1 VHRGSE
7 CAIVVLYKPVPNG
20 YRCEVIMRRF
30 LSFLLVFFGA
40 CALGTGIAQAEGDNS
55 ISTSSPAAGEVVA
68 LAPTQIQLRFTLPV
82 GGAEAVAQ
90 MGLVLTCESRIIN
103 LGTPQLG
110 PDGVTVSAALTQ
122 ILENGDCRVEWSL
135 PDGSSGSFT
144 FVSNVQTTTTAP
156 ADPGTTDTTV
166 PVAPGPDGETEELR
180 LGGPLGLM
188 KWLAFFFVSA
198 LVGGLIFVKIAWP
211 EGVEYGITERYFRI
225 ISIAA
230 ILTLVGQIIIYTA
243 QQSGGTIGGSLSPTS
258 WGPASETNEGRA
270 LLLRLVAVGGLTF
283 FAWITERIFNEAT
296 IVLST
301 SLLAFTIL
309 TFGFDRATGRAV
321 ILGIVI
327 AVLHMAFVALW
338 VGAVAIIWRVILH
351 GPGDI
356 DLVHALRGWYRI
368 ATPVS
373 VGIIIT
379 GAIQV
384 WRIDGISLIN
394 SGHGRVVLL
403 KTALVVVMLF
413 VNAAV
418 RQFVL
423 VGMRRANSLNQKV
436 VYRLKRPVGLELS
449 LSIVVLAASTWL
461 LSMRPPYILL
471 PDEGPRVEYAI
482 VQDLEGADRFR
493 VRLSITPGNVGENKV
508 LVELFGPSRI
518 QNFVVTFT
526 PENPNFSGYT
536 LNVPLTRPGA
546 ALITED
552 MGMRF
557 LAPGLWNVSI
567 TGVTTIGEL
576 EPLTTQ
582 FIIADGTTVTTVPKQ
597 GLATVT
603 TTVPPAATTVPAVNT
618 TVPGTTIAPAA
629 TTIAPSANPTTTAP
643 PSNS

>member
-1 VHRGSE
+1 M
-7 CAIVVLYKPVPNG
+7 CAIVVPYKTVPNG

-30 LSFLLVFFGA
+30 LSFLLVFFGV
-40 CALGTGIAQAEGDNS
+40 CALGTGVAQAEGENT

-82 GGAEAVAQ
+82 GGADAVAQ

-103 LGTPQLG
+103 LGAPQLG
-110 PDGVTVSAALTQ
+110 ADGVTVSAALTQ

-156 ADPGTTDTTV
+156 AEPGTTNTTV
-166 PVAPGPDGETEELR
+166 PATPGQEGEAEEIR

-188 KWLAFFFVSA
+188 KWLAFFFVCA

-230 ILTLVGQIIIYTA
+230 IVTLIGQIIIYSA
-243 QQSGGTIGGSLSPTS
+243 QQSGGTIGGSIAPTS
-258 WGPASETNEGRA
+258 WGAAGETNEGRA
-270 LLLRLVAVGGLTF
+270 LILRFVAVCALTF
-283 FAWITERIFNEAT
+283 FAWITERIFTEST

-301 SLLAFTIL
+301 ALLAFTIL
-309 TFGFDRATGRAV
+309 TFGFDRASGRAV

-327 AVLHMAFVALW
+327 AVIHMAFVALW

-351 GPGDI
+351 GPGDV

-373 VGIIIT
+373 VGIIVT

-384 WRIDGISLIN
+384 WRINGISLVN

-403 KTALVVVMLF
+403 KIVLVVAMLF

-418 RQFVL
+418 RQFVV
-423 VGMRRANSLNQKV
+423 VGMRRAKSLNEKV
-436 VYRLKRPVGLELS
+436 VYRLKRPVGVELS

-471 PDEGPRVEYAI
+471 PDNGPRVEYAI
-482 VQDLEGADRFR
+482 VQELEGSDRFK

-526 PENPNFSGYT
+526 PENPNFAGYT

-557 LAPGLWNVSI
+557 LAPGVWNVSV

-597 GLATVT
+597 GLNTVT
-603 TTVPPAATTVPAVNT
+603 TTVPPVTT
-618 TVPGTTIAPAA
+618 TVPGTTIAPTT
-629 TTIAPSANPTTTAP
+629 TTIPASASPTTTAA
-643 PSNS
+643 PSGS

>member
-1 VHRGSE
+1 
-7 CAIVVLYKPVPNG
+7 
-20 YRCEVIMRRF
+20 MRRF
-30 LSFLLVFFGA
+30 LSFLLVLFGA
-40 CALGTGIAQAEGDNS
+40 FVLGTGTAQAEGDNS

-82 GGAEAVAQ
+82 GGADAVAQ

-122 ILENGDCRVEWSL
+122 ILENGRCRVEWSL

-156 ADPGTTDTTV
+156 VDPDSPGTTA
-166 PVAPGPDGETEELR
+166 PIGPGPEGEGEESR

-188 KWLAFFFVSA
+188 KWLAFFFVTA
-198 LVGGLIFVKIAWP
+198 LVGGLIFIKVAWP
-211 EGVEYGITERYFRI
+211 EGVEYGITERYFRL

-230 ILTLVGQIIIYTA
+230 ILTLVGQLVLYSA

-258 WGPASETNEGRA
+258 WGPAAETNEGRA
-270 LLLRLVAVGGLTF
+270 LLLRLVAVCGLTF
-283 FAWITERIFNEAT
+283 FAWITERIFT
-296 IVLST
+296 DST
-301 SLLAFTIL
+301 VVFSTALLAFTIL
-309 TFGFDRATGRAV
+309 TYGFDRATGRSV
-321 ILGIVI
+321 VLGIVI
-327 AVLHMAFVALW
+327 AIIHMGFVAVW
-338 VGAVAIIWRVILH
+338 VGAVSIIWRVILH

-373 VGIIIT
+373 MGIIIT

-403 KTALVVVMLF
+403 KSALVVVLLF

-418 RQFVL
+418 RHFVL
-423 VGMRRANSLNQKV
+423 VGMRRAKSLNQKV
-436 VYRLKRPVGLELS
+436 VYRLKRPVGIELS
-449 LSIVVLAASTWL
+449 LSIIILATSSWL
-461 LSMRPPYILL
+461 LSMRPPYVLL

-482 VQDLEGADRFR
+482 VQDLEGPDKFS

-546 ALITED
+546 ALITPD

-557 LAPGLWNVSI
+557 LAPGLWNVTV
-567 TGVTTIGEL
+567 TGVSTIGEL
-576 EPLTTQ
+576 AALTTQ

-597 GLATVT
+597 GLTTVP
-603 TTVPPAATTVPAVNT
+603 TTVPPVTTIAPTATTVP
-618 TVPGTTIAPAA
+618 GLESPA
-629 TTIAPSANPTTTAP
+629 TTAP
-643 PSNS
+643 PSGS

>member
-30 LSFLLVFFGA
+30 LSFLLVFIGA

-82 GGAEAVAQ
+82 GGADAVAQ

-122 ILENGDCRVEWSL
+122 ILENGNCRVEWSL

-156 ADPGTTDTTV
+156 ADPGTTGTTV
-166 PVAPGPDGETEELR
+166 PAAQGPDGETEELR
-180 LGGPLGLM
+180 LGGPLGLA

-230 ILTLVGQIIIYTA
+230 ILTLAGQIIIYTA

-258 WGPASETNEGRA
+258 WGPAGETNEGRA

-403 KTALVVVMLF
+403 KTALVIVMLF

-508 LVELFGPSRI
+508 LVELFGPPRI

-576 EPLTTQ
+576 EPLTAQ
-582 FIIADGTTVTTVPKQ
+582 FIIADGTTVTTLPKQ
-597 GLATVT
+597 GLTTVT
-603 TTVPPAATTVPAVNT
+603 TTVPPAATTVPPVDT

-629 TTIAPSANPTTTAP
+629 TTIDPSASPTTTAP

>member
-1 VHRGSE
+1 MHRGSE

-30 LSFLLVFFGA
+30 LSFLLVFIGA

-82 GGAEAVAQ
+82 GGADAVAQ

-122 ILENGDCRVEWSL
+122 ILENGNCRVEWSL

-156 ADPGTTDTTV
+156 ADPGTTGTTV
-166 PVAPGPDGETEELR
+166 PAAQGPDGETEELR
-180 LGGPLGLM
+180 LGGPLGLA

-230 ILTLVGQIIIYTA
+230 ILTLAGQIIIYTA

-258 WGPASETNEGRA
+258 WGPAGETNEGRA

-403 KTALVVVMLF
+403 KTALVIVMLF

-493 VRLSITPGNVGENKV
+493 VRLSITPGNIGENKV

-526 PENPNFSGYT
+526 PDNPNFSGYT

-576 EPLTTQ
+576 KPLTAQ
-582 FIIADGTTVTTVPKQ
+582 FIIADGTTVTTLPKQ
-597 GLATVT
+597 GLTTVT
-603 TTVPPAATTVPAVNT
+603 TTVPPAATTVPPVDT

-629 TTIAPSANPTTTAP
+629 TTIDPSASPTTTAP

>member
-1 VHRGSE
+1 
-7 CAIVVLYKPVPNG
+7 
-20 YRCEVIMRRF
+20 MRRF

-40 CALGTGIAQAEGDNS
+40 CALGTGIAQAQGDNS
-55 ISTSSPAAGEVVA
+55 ISTSSPGAGEVIA
-68 LAPTQIQLRFTLPV
+68 LAPTQIQLRFSLPV
-82 GGAEAVAQ
+82 GGADAVAQ

-122 ILENGDCRVEWSL
+122 ILENGNCRVEWSL

-156 ADPGTTDTTV
+156 SEPGSTDTTV
-166 PVAPGPDGETEELR
+166 PVAPGPEGETVELR
-180 LGGPLGLM
+180 LGGPLGLV

-230 ILTLVGQIIIYTA
+230 ILTLVGQLIIYSA
-243 QQSGGTIGGSLSPTS
+243 QKSGGTIGGSISPTS
-258 WGPASETNEGRA
+258 WGPAGETNEGRA
-270 LLLRLVAVGGLTF
+270 LLLRLVAVIGLTF
-283 FAWITERIFNEAT
+283 FAWITERIFTEST

-301 SLLAFTIL
+301 ALLAFTIL
-309 TFGFDRATGRAV
+309 TFGFDRVTGRAV

-327 AVLHMAFVALW
+327 AVLHMALVALW

-373 VGIIIT
+373 IGIIVT

-403 KTALVVVMLF
+403 KTALVVVMLL

-423 VGMRRANSLNQKV
+423 VGMRQAKSLNQKV
-436 VYRLKRPVGLELS
+436 VYRLKRPVGVELS
-449 LSIVVLAASTWL
+449 LSIVVLATSTWL

-471 PDEGPRVEYAI
+471 PDEGPRIEYAI
-482 VQDLEGADRFR
+482 VQDLEGPDRFQ
-493 VRLSITPGNVGENKV
+493 VRLSITPGNVGDNKV

-518 QNFVVTFT
+518 QNFVITFT
-526 PENPNFSGYT
+526 PENPNFAGYT

-546 ALITED
+546 ALISEN

-557 LAPGLWNVSI
+557 LAPGVWNVSV
-567 TGVTTIGEL
+567 TGVTTVGEL
-576 EPLTTQ
+576 TALTSQ
-582 FIIADGTTVTTVPKQ
+582 FIIADGTTVTTLPKQ
-597 GLATVT
+597 GLVTVT
-603 TTVPPAATTVPAVNT
+603 TTVPPVATTVPEA
-618 TVPGTTIAPAA
+618 TIAPVD
-629 TTIAPSANPTTTAP
+629 TTVVPPTSPTTTA
-643 PSNS
+643 SS

>member
-1 VHRGSE
+1 VHRGSG
-7 CAIVVLYKPVPNG
+7 CAIVVLYKRVPNG
-20 YRCEVIMRRF
+20 YRYEVIMRRF
-30 LSFLLVFFGA
+30 LSFLLVFLGA
-40 CALGTGIAQAEGDNS
+40 IALGTGTAQAEGDNS
-55 ISTSSPAAGEVVA
+55 ISTSSPTAGEVIA

-82 GGAEAVAQ
+82 GGADAVAQ

-103 LGTPQLG
+103 LGSPQLG
-110 PDGVTVSAALTQ
+110 ADGVTVSAALTQ

-156 ADPGTTDTTV
+156 AEPGTTVTTV
-166 PVAPGPDGETEELR
+166 PAAPGQDGETEALR
-180 LGGPLGLM
+180 LGGPLGLV

-230 ILTLVGQIIIYTA
+230 ILTLAGQLILYSA
-243 QQSGGTIGGSLSPTS
+243 QQSGGTIGGSIAPTS
-258 WGPASETNEGRA
+258 WGPAGETNEGRA
-270 LLLRLVAVGGLTF
+270 LILRFIAVCALAF
-283 FAWITERIFNEAT
+283 FAWITERIFNEST

-301 SLLAFTIL
+301 ALLAFTIL
-309 TFGFDRATGRAV
+309 TFGFDRASGRAV

-327 AVLHMAFVALW
+327 AVIHMGLVALW
-338 VGAVAIIWRVILH
+338 VGSISLVWRVILH
-351 GPGDI
+351 GPGDV

-384 WRIDGISLIN
+384 WRIDGISLVN

-423 VGMRRANSLNQKV
+423 VGMRRAKSLNQKV
-436 VYRLKRPVGLELS
+436 VYRLKRPVGVELS

-471 PDEGPRVEYAI
+471 PDVGPRVEYAI
-482 VQDLEGADRFR
+482 VQDLEGPDKFT
-493 VRLSITPGNVGENKV
+493 VRLSITPGNVGDNKV

-518 QNFVVTFT
+518 QNFVMTFT
-526 PENPNFSGYT
+526 PENPNFAGYT

-546 ALITED
+546 ALITEA

-557 LAPGLWNVSI
+557 LAPGLWNVTV
-567 TGVTTIGEL
+567 TGVSTIGEL
-576 EPLTTQ
+576 TPLTAQ

-597 GLATVT
+597 GLTTVT
-603 TTVPPAATTVPAVNT
+603 TVAPPVSTTL
-618 TVPGTTIAPAA
+618 PGTTIAPAS
-629 TTIAPSANPTTTAP
+629 TTIPASSSTTTTTT
-643 PSNS
+643 PSGS

>member
-30 LSFLLVFFGA
+30 LSFLLVFIGA

-82 GGAEAVAQ
+82 GGADAVAQ

-122 ILENGDCRVEWSL
+122 ILENGNCRVEWSL

-156 ADPGTTDTTV
+156 ADPGTTGTTV
-166 PVAPGPDGETEELR
+166 PAAQGPDGETEELR
-180 LGGPLGLM
+180 LGGPLGLA

-230 ILTLVGQIIIYTA
+230 ILTLAGQIIIYTA

-258 WGPASETNEGRA
+258 WGPAGETNEGRA

-403 KTALVVVMLF
+403 KTALVIVMLF

-526 PENPNFSGYT
+526 PDNPNFSGYT

-576 EPLTTQ
+576 EPLTAQ
-582 FIIADGTTVTTVPKQ
+582 FIIADGTTVTTLPKQ
-597 GLATVT
+597 GLTTVT
-603 TTVPPAATTVPAVNT
+603 TTVPPAATTVPPVDT

-629 TTIAPSANPTTTAP
+629 TTIDPSASPTTTAP

>member
-1 VHRGSE
+1 MHRGSV
-7 CAIVVLYKPVPNG
+7 CAIVVPYKTVPNG
-20 YRCEVIMRRF
+20 YRGEVIMRRF
-30 LSFLLVFFGA
+30 LSFLLVFLGA
-40 CALGTGIAQAEGDNS
+40 SALGTGMAQAEGDNT
-55 ISTSSPAAGEVVA
+55 INTSSPAAGEVVA

-82 GGAEAVAQ
+82 GGADAVAQ

-103 LGTPQLG
+103 LGAPQLG
-110 PDGVTVSAALTQ
+110 ADGVTVSAALTQ

-156 ADPGTTDTTV
+156 AEPGTTNTTV
-166 PVAPGPDGETEELR
+166 PTAPGQEGDAEVIR

-188 KWLAFFFVSA
+188 KWLAFFFVCA

-230 ILTLVGQIIIYTA
+230 IVTLVGQIIIYSA
-243 QQSGGTIGGSLSPTS
+243 QQSGGTIGGSISPTS
-258 WGPASETNEGRA
+258 WGAAAETNEGRA
-270 LLLRLVAVGGLTF
+270 LILRLIAVGALTF
-283 FAWITERIFNEAT
+283 FAWITERIFTEST
-296 IVLST
+296 VVLST
-301 SLLAFTIL
+301 ALLAFTIL
-309 TFGFDRATGRAV
+309 TFGFDRASGRAV

-327 AVLHMAFVALW
+327 AVIHMAFVALW

-351 GPGDI
+351 GPGDV

-373 VGIIIT
+373 VGIIVT

-403 KTALVVVMLF
+403 KTALVIVLLF

-423 VGMRRANSLNQKV
+423 VGMRRAKSLNEKV
-436 VYRLKRPVGLELS
+436 VYRLKRPVGVELS

-471 PDEGPRVEYAI
+471 PDTGPRVEYAI
-482 VQDLEGADRFR
+482 VQELSGPDRFE

-557 LAPGLWNVSI
+557 LAPGVWNVSV
-567 TGVTTIGEL
+567 TGVTTTGEL
-576 EPLTTQ
+576 TPLTSQ
-582 FIIADGTTVTTVPKQ
+582 FIIADGTTVTTAPKQ
-597 GLATVT
+597 GLSAVT
-603 TTVPPAATTVPAVNT
+603 TTVPPVTT
-618 TVPGTTIAPAA
+618 TVPGTTIAPPT
-629 TTIAPSANPTTTAP
+629 TTIPPSSSPTTTAP
-643 PSNS
+643 PSGS

>member
-1 VHRGSE
+1 MHRGSE

-30 LSFLLVFFGA
+30 LSFLLVFIGA

-82 GGAEAVAQ
+82 GGADAVAQ

-122 ILENGDCRVEWSL
+122 ILENGNCRVEWSL

-156 ADPGTTDTTV
+156 ADPGTTGTTV
-166 PVAPGPDGETEELR
+166 PAAQGPDGETEELR
-180 LGGPLGLM
+180 LGGPLGLA

-230 ILTLVGQIIIYTA
+230 ILTLAGQIIIYTA

-403 KTALVVVMLF
+403 KTALVIVMLF

-493 VRLSITPGNVGENKV
+493 VRLSITPGNIGENKV

-526 PENPNFSGYT
+526 PDNPNFSGYT

-576 EPLTTQ
+576 KPLTAQ
-582 FIIADGTTVTTVPKQ
+582 FIIADGTTVTTLPKQ
-597 GLATVT
+597 GLTTVT
-603 TTVPPAATTVPAVNT
+603 TTVPPAATTVPPVDT

-629 TTIAPSANPTTTAP
+629 TTIDPSASPTTTAP

>member
-1 VHRGSE
+1 
-7 CAIVVLYKPVPNG
+7 
-20 YRCEVIMRRF
+20 MRRF

-40 CALGTGIAQAEGDNS
+40 CALGTGIAQAQGDNS
-55 ISTSSPAAGEVVA
+55 ISTSSPGAGEVIA
-68 LAPTQIQLRFTLPV
+68 LAPTQIQLRFSLPV
-82 GGAEAVAQ
+82 GGADAVAQ

-110 PDGVTVSAALTQ
+110 PDGLTVSAALTQ
-122 ILENGDCRVEWSL
+122 ILENGNCRVEWSL

-156 ADPGTTDTTV
+156 SEPGSTDTTV
-166 PVAPGPDGETEELR
+166 PIAPGPEGETVELR
-180 LGGPLGLM
+180 LGGPLGLV

-230 ILTLVGQIIIYTA
+230 ILTLVGQLIIYSA
-243 QQSGGTIGGSLSPTS
+243 QKSGGTIGGSISPTS
-258 WGPASETNEGRA
+258 WGPAGETNEGRA
-270 LLLRLVAVGGLTF
+270 LLLRLVAVIGLTF
-283 FAWITERIFNEAT
+283 FAWITERIFTEST

-301 SLLAFTIL
+301 ALLAFTIL
-309 TFGFDRATGRAV
+309 TFGFDRVTGRAV

-327 AVLHMAFVALW
+327 AVLHMALVALW

-373 VGIIIT
+373 IGIIVT

-403 KTALVVVMLF
+403 KTALVVVMLL

-423 VGMRRANSLNQKV
+423 VGMRRAKSLNQKV
-436 VYRLKRPVGLELS
+436 VYRLKRPVGVELS

-471 PDEGPRVEYAI
+471 PDEGPRIEYAI
-482 VQDLEGADRFR
+482 VQDLEGPDRFQ
-493 VRLSITPGNVGENKV
+493 VRLSITPGNVGDNKV

-518 QNFVVTFT
+518 QNFVITFT
-526 PENPNFSGYT
+526 PENPNFAGYT

-546 ALITED
+546 ALISENV
-552 MGMRF
+552 GMRF
-557 LAPGLWNVSI
+557 LAPGVWNVSV
-567 TGVTTIGEL
+567 TGVTTVGEL
-576 EPLTTQ
+576 TALTSQ
-582 FIIADGTTVTTVPKQ
+582 FIIADGTTVTTLPKQ
-597 GLATVT
+597 GLVTVT
-603 TTVPPAATTVPAVNT
+603 TTVPPVATTVPEA
-618 TVPGTTIAPAA
+618 TIAPVD
-629 TTIAPSANPTTTAP
+629 TTVVPPASPTTTA
-643 PSNS
+643 SS

>member
-1 VHRGSE
+1 
-7 CAIVVLYKPVPNG
+7 
-20 YRCEVIMRRF
+20 
-30 LSFLLVFFGA
+30 
-40 CALGTGIAQAEGDNS
+40 
-55 ISTSSPAAGEVVA
+55 
-68 LAPTQIQLRFTLPV
+68 
-82 GGAEAVAQ
+82 
-90 MGLVLTCESRIIN
+90 

-122 ILENGDCRVEWSL
+122 ILENGNCRVEWSL

-156 ADPGTTDTTV
+156 SEPGSTDTTV
-166 PVAPGPDGETEELR
+166 PVAPGPEGETVELR
-180 LGGPLGLM
+180 LGGPLGLV

-198 LVGGLIFVKIAWP
+198 VVGGLIIVKIAWP

-230 ILTLVGQIIIYTA
+230 ILTLVGQLIIYSA
-243 QQSGGTIGGSLSPTS
+243 QKSGGTIGGSISPTS
-258 WGPASETNEGRA
+258 WGPAGETNEGRA
-270 LLLRLVAVGGLTF
+270 LLLRLVAVIGLTF
-283 FAWITERIFNEAT
+283 FAWITERIFTEST

-301 SLLAFTIL
+301 ALLAFTIL
-309 TFGFDRATGRAV
+309 TFGFDRVTGRAV

-327 AVLHMAFVALW
+327 AVLHMALVALW

-373 VGIIIT
+373 IGIIVT

-403 KTALVVVMLF
+403 KTALVVVMLL

-423 VGMRRANSLNQKV
+423 VGMRQAKSLNQKV
-436 VYRLKRPVGLELS
+436 VYRLKRPVGVELS
-449 LSIVVLAASTWL
+449 LSIVVLATSTWL

-471 PDEGPRVEYAI
+471 PDEGPRIEYAI
-482 VQDLEGADRFR
+482 VQDLEGPDRFQ
-493 VRLSITPGNVGENKV
+493 VRLSITPGNVGDNKV

-518 QNFVVTFT
+518 QNFVITFT
-526 PENPNFSGYT
+526 PENPNFAGYT

-546 ALITED
+546 ALISEN

-557 LAPGLWNVSI
+557 LAPGVWNVSV
-567 TGVTTIGEL
+567 TGVTTVGEL
-576 EPLTTQ
+576 TALTSQ
-582 FIIADGTTVTTVPKQ
+582 FIIADGTTVTTLPKQ
-597 GLATVT
+597 GLVTVT
-603 TTVPPAATTVPAVNT
+603 TTVPPVATTVPEA
-618 TVPGTTIAPAA
+618 TIAPVD
-629 TTIAPSANPTTTAP
+629 TTVVPPTSPTTTA
-643 PSNS
+643 SS

>member
-1 VHRGSE
+1 
-7 CAIVVLYKPVPNG
+7 
-20 YRCEVIMRRF
+20 
-30 LSFLLVFFGA
+30 
-40 CALGTGIAQAEGDNS
+40 
-55 ISTSSPAAGEVVA
+55 
-68 LAPTQIQLRFTLPV
+68 
-82 GGAEAVAQ
+82 
-90 MGLVLTCESRIIN
+90 
-103 LGTPQLG
+103 
-110 PDGVTVSAALTQ
+110 
-122 ILENGDCRVEWSL
+122 
-135 PDGSSGSFT
+135 
-144 FVSNVQTTTTAP
+144 
-156 ADPGTTDTTV
+156 
-166 PVAPGPDGETEELR
+166 
-180 LGGPLGLM
+180 
-188 KWLAFFFVSA
+188 
-198 LVGGLIFVKIAWP
+198 
-211 EGVEYGITERYFRI
+211 VEYGITERYFRI

-230 ILTLVGQIIIYTA
+230 IVTLVGQIIIYSA
-243 QQSGGTIGGSLSPTS
+243 QQSGGTIGGSISPTS
-258 WGPASETNEGRA
+258 WGAAAETNEGRA
-270 LLLRLVAVGGLTF
+270 LILRLIAVGALTF
-283 FAWITERIFNEAT
+283 FAWITERIFTEST
-296 IVLST
+296 VVLST
-301 SLLAFTIL
+301 ALLAFTIL
-309 TFGFDRATGRAV
+309 TFGFDRASGRAV

-327 AVLHMAFVALW
+327 AVIHMAFVALW

-351 GPGDI
+351 GPGDV

-373 VGIIIT
+373 VGIIVT

-403 KTALVVVMLF
+403 KTALVIGLLF

-423 VGMRRANSLNQKV
+423 VGMRRAKSLNEKV
-436 VYRLKRPVGLELS
+436 VYRLKRPVGVELS

-471 PDEGPRVEYAI
+471 PDTGPRVEYAI
-482 VQDLEGADRFR
+482 VQELSGPDRFE

-557 LAPGLWNVSI
+557 LAPGVWNVSV
-567 TGVTTIGEL
+567 TGVTTTGEL
-576 EPLTTQ
+576 TPLTSQ

-597 GLATVT
+597 GLSAVT
-603 TTVPPAATTVPAVNT
+603 TTVPPVTT
-618 TVPGTTIAPAA
+618 TVPGTTIAPP
-629 TTIAPSANPTTTAP
+629 TTTTPPSSSPTTTAP
-643 PSNS
+643 PSGS

>member
-1 VHRGSE
+1 
-7 CAIVVLYKPVPNG
+7 
-20 YRCEVIMRRF
+20 MRRF

-40 CALGTGIAQAEGDNS
+40 CALGTGIAQAQGDNS
-55 ISTSSPAAGEVVA
+55 ISTSSPGAGEVIA
-68 LAPTQIQLRFTLPV
+68 LAPTQIQLRFSLPV
-82 GGAEAVAQ
+82 GGADAVAQ

-122 ILENGDCRVEWSL
+122 ILENGNCRVEWSL

-156 ADPGTTDTTV
+156 SEPGSTDTTV
-166 PVAPGPDGETEELR
+166 PVAPGPEGETVELR
-180 LGGPLGLM
+180 LGGPLGLV

-230 ILTLVGQIIIYTA
+230 ILTLVGQLIIYSA
-243 QQSGGTIGGSLSPTS
+243 QKSVGTIGGSISPTS
-258 WGPASETNEGRA
+258 WGPAGETNEGRA
-270 LLLRLVAVGGLTF
+270 LLLRLVAVIGLTF
-283 FAWITERIFNEAT
+283 FAWITERIFTEST

-301 SLLAFTIL
+301 ALLAFTIL
-309 TFGFDRATGRAV
+309 TFGFDRVTGRAV

-327 AVLHMAFVALW
+327 AVLHMALVALW

-373 VGIIIT
+373 IGIIVT

-403 KTALVVVMLF
+403 KTALVVVMLL

-423 VGMRRANSLNQKV
+423 VGMRRAKSLNQKV
-436 VYRLKRPVGLELS
+436 VYRLKRPVGVELS
-449 LSIVVLAASTWL
+449 LSIVVLATSTWL

-471 PDEGPRVEYAI
+471 PDEGPRIEYAI
-482 VQDLEGADRFR
+482 VQDLEGPDRFQ
-493 VRLSITPGNVGENKV
+493 VRLSITPGNVGDNKV

-518 QNFVVTFT
+518 QNFVITFT
-526 PENPNFSGYT
+526 PENPNFAGYT

-546 ALITED
+546 ALISEN

-557 LAPGLWNVSI
+557 LAPGVWNVSV
-567 TGVTTIGEL
+567 TGVTTVGEL
-576 EPLTTQ
+576 TALTSQ
-582 FIIADGTTVTTVPKQ
+582 FIIADGTTVTTLPKQ
-597 GLATVT
+597 GLVTVT
-603 TTVPPAATTVPAVNT
+603 TTVPPVATTVPEA
-618 TVPGTTIAPAA
+618 TIAPVD
-629 TTIAPSANPTTTAP
+629 TTVVPPTSPTTTA
-643 PSNS
+643 SS

>member
-1 VHRGSE
+1 
-7 CAIVVLYKPVPNG
+7 
-20 YRCEVIMRRF
+20 
-30 LSFLLVFFGA
+30 
-40 CALGTGIAQAEGDNS
+40 
-55 ISTSSPAAGEVVA
+55 
-68 LAPTQIQLRFTLPV
+68 
-82 GGAEAVAQ
+82 
-90 MGLVLTCESRIIN
+90 
-103 LGTPQLG
+103 
-110 PDGVTVSAALTQ
+110 
-122 ILENGDCRVEWSL
+122 
-135 PDGSSGSFT
+135 
-144 FVSNVQTTTTAP
+144 
-156 ADPGTTDTTV
+156 
-166 PVAPGPDGETEELR
+166 
-180 LGGPLGLM
+180 M
-188 KWLAFFFVSA
+188 KWLAFFFVCA

-230 ILTLVGQIIIYTA
+230 IVTLVGQIIIYSA
-243 QQSGGTIGGSLSPTS
+243 QQSGGTIGGSISPTS
-258 WGPASETNEGRA
+258 WGAAAETNEGRA
-270 LLLRLVAVGGLTF
+270 LILRLIAVGALTF
-283 FAWITERIFNEAT
+283 FAWITERIFTEST
-296 IVLST
+296 VVLST
-301 SLLAFTIL
+301 ALLAFTIL
-309 TFGFDRATGRAV
+309 TFGFDRASGRAV

-327 AVLHMAFVALW
+327 AVIHMAFVALW

-351 GPGDI
+351 GPGDV

-373 VGIIIT
+373 VGIIVT

-403 KTALVVVMLF
+403 KTALVIGLLF

-423 VGMRRANSLNQKV
+423 VGMRRAKSLNEKV
-436 VYRLKRPVGLELS
+436 VYRLKRPVGVELS

-471 PDEGPRVEYAI
+471 PDTGPRVEYAI
-482 VQDLEGADRFR
+482 VQELSGPDRFE

-557 LAPGLWNVSI
+557 LAPGVWNVSV
-567 TGVTTIGEL
+567 TGVTTTGEL
-576 EPLTTQ
+576 TPLTSQ

-597 GLATVT
+597 GLSAVT
-603 TTVPPAATTVPAVNT
+603 TTVPPVTT
-618 TVPGTTIAPAA
+618 TVPGTTIAPPT
-629 TTIAPSANPTTTAP
+629 TTIPPSSSPTTTAP
-643 PSNS
+643 PSGS

>member
-55 ISTSSPAAGEVVA
+55 ISTSSPAAGEVIA

-82 GGAEAVAQ
+82 GGADAVAQ

-122 ILENGDCRVEWSL
+122 ILENGNCRVEWSL

-156 ADPGTTDTTV
+156 VDPGTTDTTV
-166 PVAPGPDGETEELR
+166 PVTPGPDGETEELR
-180 LGGPLGLM
+180 LGGPLGLV

-230 ILTLVGQIIIYTA
+230 ILTLVGQIILYTA

-258 WGPASETNEGRA
+258 WGPAGETNEGRA

-301 SLLAFTIL
+301 ALLAFTIL

-403 KTALVVVMLF
+403 KIALVVVMLF

-418 RQFVL
+418 RQFVV

-597 GLATVT
+597 GLTTVPPVT
-603 TTVPPAATTVPAVNT
+603 TTVPE
-618 TVPGTTIAPAA
+618 TTIAPAA
-629 TTIAPSANPTTTAP
+629 TTIAPPASPTTTAP
-643 PSNS
+643 PSGS

>member
-1 VHRGSE
+1 M
-7 CAIVVLYKPVPNG
+7 CAIVVPYKTVPNG

-30 LSFLLVFFGA
+30 LSFLLVFFGV
-40 CALGTGIAQAEGDNS
+40 CALGTGVAQAEGENT

-82 GGAEAVAQ
+82 GGADAVAQ

-103 LGTPQLG
+103 LGAPQLG
-110 PDGVTVSAALTQ
+110 ADGVTVSAALTQ

-156 ADPGTTDTTV
+156 AEPGTTNTTV
-166 PVAPGPDGETEELR
+166 PATPGQEGEAEEIR

-188 KWLAFFFVSA
+188 KWLAFFFVCA

-230 ILTLVGQIIIYTA
+230 IVTLIGQIIIYSA
-243 QQSGGTIGGSLSPTS
+243 QQSGGAIGGSIAPTS
-258 WGPASETNEGRA
+258 WGAAGETNEGRA
-270 LLLRLVAVGGLTF
+270 LILRFVAVCALTF
-283 FAWITERIFNEAT
+283 FAWITERIFTEST

-301 SLLAFTIL
+301 ALLAFTIL
-309 TFGFDRATGRAV
+309 TFGFDRASGRAV

-327 AVLHMAFVALW
+327 AVIHMAFVALW

-351 GPGDI
+351 GPGDV

-373 VGIIIT
+373 VGIIVT

-384 WRIDGISLIN
+384 WRINGISLVN

-403 KTALVVVMLF
+403 KIVLVVAMLF

-418 RQFVL
+418 RQFVV
-423 VGMRRANSLNQKV
+423 VGMRRAKSLNEKV
-436 VYRLKRPVGLELS
+436 VYRLKRPVGVELS

-471 PDEGPRVEYAI
+471 PDNGPRVEYAI
-482 VQDLEGADRFR
+482 VQELEGSDRFK

-526 PENPNFSGYT
+526 PENPNFAGYT

-557 LAPGLWNVSI
+557 LAPGVWNVSV

-597 GLATVT
+597 GLNTVT
-603 TTVPPAATTVPAVNT
+603 TTVPPVTT
-618 TVPGTTIAPAA
+618 TVPGTTIAPTT
-629 TTIAPSANPTTTAP
+629 TTIPASASPTTTAA
-643 PSNS
+643 PSGS

>member
-1 VHRGSE
+1 
-7 CAIVVLYKPVPNG
+7 
-20 YRCEVIMRRF
+20 MRRF
-30 LSFLLVFFGA
+30 LSFLLVFFGV
-40 CALGTGIAQAEGDNS
+40 CALGTGVAQAEGENT

-82 GGAEAVAQ
+82 GGADAVAQ

-103 LGTPQLG
+103 LGAPQLG
-110 PDGVTVSAALTQ
+110 ADGVTVSAALTQ

-156 ADPGTTDTTV
+156 AEPGTTNTTV
-166 PVAPGPDGETEELR
+166 PATPGQEGEAEEIR

-188 KWLAFFFVSA
+188 KWLAFFFVCA

-230 ILTLVGQIIIYTA
+230 IVTLIGQIIIYSA
-243 QQSGGTIGGSLSPTS
+243 QQSGGAIGGSIAPTS
-258 WGPASETNEGRA
+258 WGAAGETNEGRA
-270 LLLRLVAVGGLTF
+270 LILRFVAVCALTF
-283 FAWITERIFNEAT
+283 FAWITERIFTEST

-301 SLLAFTIL
+301 ALLAFTIL
-309 TFGFDRATGRAV
+309 TFGFDRASGRAV

-327 AVLHMAFVALW
+327 AVIHMAFVALW

-351 GPGDI
+351 GPGDV

-373 VGIIIT
+373 VGIIVT

-384 WRIDGISLIN
+384 WRINGISLVN

-403 KTALVVVMLF
+403 KIVLVVAMLF

-418 RQFVL
+418 RQFVV
-423 VGMRRANSLNQKV
+423 VGMRRAKSLNEKV
-436 VYRLKRPVGLELS
+436 VYRLKRPVGVELS

-471 PDEGPRVEYAI
+471 PDNGPRVEYAI
-482 VQDLEGADRFR
+482 VQELEGSDRFK

-526 PENPNFSGYT
+526 PENPNFAGYT

-557 LAPGLWNVSI
+557 LAPGVWNVSV

-597 GLATVT
+597 GLNTVT
-603 TTVPPAATTVPAVNT
+603 TTVPPVTT
-618 TVPGTTIAPAA
+618 TVPGTTIAPTT
-629 TTIAPSANPTTTAP
+629 TTIPASASPTTTAA
-643 PSNS
+643 PSGS

>member
-1 VHRGSE
+1 
-7 CAIVVLYKPVPNG
+7 
-20 YRCEVIMRRF
+20 MRRF

-40 CALGTGIAQAEGDNS
+40 CALGTGIAQAQGDNS
-55 ISTSSPAAGEVVA
+55 ISTSSPGAGEVIA
-68 LAPTQIQLRFTLPV
+68 LAPTQIQLRFSLPV
-82 GGAEAVAQ
+82 GGADAVAQ

-122 ILENGDCRVEWSL
+122 ILENGNCRVEWSL

-156 ADPGTTDTTV
+156 SEPGSTDTTV
-166 PVAPGPDGETEELR
+166 PIAPGPEGETVELR
-180 LGGPLGLM
+180 LGGPLGLV

-230 ILTLVGQIIIYTA
+230 ILTLVGQLIIYSA
-243 QQSGGTIGGSLSPTS
+243 QKSGGTIGGSISPTS
-258 WGPASETNEGRA
+258 WGPAGETNEGRA
-270 LLLRLVAVGGLTF
+270 LLLRLVAVIGLTF
-283 FAWITERIFNEAT
+283 FAWITERIFTEST

-301 SLLAFTIL
+301 ALLAFTIL
-309 TFGFDRATGRAV
+309 TFGFDRVTGRAV

-327 AVLHMAFVALW
+327 AVLHMALVALW

-373 VGIIIT
+373 IGIIVT

-403 KTALVVVMLF
+403 KTALVVVMLL

-423 VGMRRANSLNQKV
+423 VGMRRAKSLNQKV
-436 VYRLKRPVGLELS
+436 VYRLKRPVGVELS

-471 PDEGPRVEYAI
+471 PDEGPRIEYAI
-482 VQDLEGADRFR
+482 VQDLEGPDRFQ
-493 VRLSITPGNVGENKV
+493 VRLSITPGNVGDNKV

-518 QNFVVTFT
+518 QNFVITFT
-526 PENPNFSGYT
+526 PENPNFAGYT

-546 ALITED
+546 ALISENV
-552 MGMRF
+552 GMRF
-557 LAPGLWNVSI
+557 LAPGVWNVSV
-567 TGVTTIGEL
+567 TGVTTVGEL
-576 EPLTTQ
+576 TALTSQ
-582 FIIADGTTVTTVPKQ
+582 FIIADGTTVTTLPKQ
-597 GLATVT
+597 GLVTVT
-603 TTVPPAATTVPAVNT
+603 TTVPPVATTVPEA
-618 TVPGTTIAPAA
+618 TIAPVD
-629 TTIAPSANPTTTAP
+629 TTVVPPASPTTTA
-643 PSNS
+643 SS

>member
-1 VHRGSE
+1 
-7 CAIVVLYKPVPNG
+7 
-20 YRCEVIMRRF
+20 MRRF

-40 CALGTGIAQAEGDNS
+40 VALGTGIAQAEGDNS

-82 GGAEAVAQ
+82 GGADAVAQ

-103 LGTPQLG
+103 LGSPQLG

-122 ILENGDCRVEWSL
+122 ILENGNCRVEWSL

-144 FVSNVQTTTTAP
+144 FVSNVQTTTTVP
-156 ADPGTTDTTV
+156 VDPGTTDTTT
-166 PVAPGPDGETEELR
+166 PITPGPDGEESALR
-180 LGGPLGLM
+180 LGGPIGLM
-188 KWLAFFFVSA
+188 KWLAFLFVSA

-230 ILTLVGQIIIYTA
+230 ILTLVGQLILYSA
-243 QQSGGTIGGSLSPTS
+243 QQSGSTIGGSISPTS
-258 WGPASETNEGRA
+258 WGPAGETNEGRA
-270 LLLRLVAVGGLTF
+270 LILRLVAVCGLTF

-301 SLLAFTIL
+301 ALLAFTIL

-373 VGIIIT
+373 IGIIVT

-384 WRIDGISLIN
+384 WRINGISLIN

-403 KTALVVVMLF
+403 KVALVIVMLF

-449 LSIVVLAASTWL
+449 LSIVVLATSTWL

-471 PDEGPRVEYAI
+471 PDVGPRVEYAI
-482 VQDLEGADRFR
+482 VQDLEGSDRFR

-546 ALITED
+546 ALITEE

-576 EPLTTQ
+576 TPLTSQ

-597 GLATVT
+597 GLSVVT
-603 TTVPPAATTVPAVNT
+603 TTVPPVTT
-618 TVPGTTIAPAA
+618 TVPGTTIAPVA
-629 TTIAPSANPTTTAP
+629 TTIAPDPSATTTAP
-643 PSNS
+643 PANS

>member
-1 VHRGSE
+1 
-7 CAIVVLYKPVPNG
+7 
-20 YRCEVIMRRF
+20 MRRF

-40 CALGTGIAQAEGDNS
+40 CALGTGIAQAQGDNS
-55 ISTSSPAAGEVVA
+55 ISTSSPGAGEVIA
-68 LAPTQIQLRFTLPV
+68 LAPTQIQLRFSLPV
-82 GGAEAVAQ
+82 GGADAVAQ

-122 ILENGDCRVEWSL
+122 ILENGNCRVEWSL

-156 ADPGTTDTTV
+156 SEPGSTDTTV
-166 PVAPGPDGETEELR
+166 PIAPGPEGETVELR
-180 LGGPLGLM
+180 LGGPLGLV

-230 ILTLVGQIIIYTA
+230 ILTLVGQLIIYSA
-243 QQSGGTIGGSLSPTS
+243 QKSGGTIGGSISPTS
-258 WGPASETNEGRA
+258 WGPAGETNEGRA
-270 LLLRLVAVGGLTF
+270 LLLRLVAVIGLTF
-283 FAWITERIFNEAT
+283 FAWITERIFTEST

-301 SLLAFTIL
+301 ALLAFTIL
-309 TFGFDRATGRAV
+309 TFGFDRVTGRAV

-327 AVLHMAFVALW
+327 AVLHMALVALW

-373 VGIIIT
+373 IGIIVT

-403 KTALVVVMLF
+403 KTALVVVMLL

-423 VGMRRANSLNQKV
+423 VGMRRAKSLNQKV
-436 VYRLKRPVGLELS
+436 VYRLKRPVGVELS
-449 LSIVVLAASTWL
+449 LSIVVLATSTWL

-471 PDEGPRVEYAI
+471 PDEGPRIEYAI
-482 VQDLEGADRFR
+482 VQDLEGPDRFQ
-493 VRLSITPGNVGENKV
+493 VRLSITPGNVGDNKV

-518 QNFVVTFT
+518 QNFVITFT
-526 PENPNFSGYT
+526 PENPNFAGYT

-546 ALITED
+546 ALISENV
-552 MGMRF
+552 GMRF
-557 LAPGLWNVSI
+557 LAPGVWNVSV
-567 TGVTTIGEL
+567 TGVTTVGEL
-576 EPLTTQ
+576 TALTSQ
-582 FIIADGTTVTTVPKQ
+582 FIIADGTTVTTLPKQ
-597 GLATVT
+597 GLVTVT
-603 TTVPPAATTVPAVNT
+603 TTVPPVATTVPEA
-618 TVPGTTIAPAA
+618 TIAPVD
-629 TTIAPSANPTTTAP
+629 TTVVPPASPTTTA
-643 PSNS
+643 SS

>member
-1 VHRGSE
+1 MHRGSE

-30 LSFLLVFFGA
+30 LSFLLVFIGA

-82 GGAEAVAQ
+82 GGADAVAQ

-122 ILENGDCRVEWSL
+122 ILENGNCRVEWSL

-156 ADPGTTDTTV
+156 ADPGTTGTTV
-166 PVAPGPDGETEELR
+166 PAAQGPDGETEELR
-180 LGGPLGLM
+180 LGGPLGLA

-230 ILTLVGQIIIYTA
+230 ILTLAGQIIIYTA

-403 KTALVVVMLF
+403 KTALVIVMLF

-493 VRLSITPGNVGENKV
+493 VRLSITPGNIGENKV

-576 EPLTTQ
+576 EPLTAQ
-582 FIIADGTTVTTVPKQ
+582 FIIADGTTVTTLPKQ
-597 GLATVT
+597 GLTTVT
-603 TTVPPAATTVPAVNT
+603 TTVPPAATTVPPVDT

-629 TTIAPSANPTTTAP
+629 TTIDPSASPTTTAP

>member
-1 VHRGSE
+1 
-7 CAIVVLYKPVPNG
+7 
-20 YRCEVIMRRF
+20 
-30 LSFLLVFFGA
+30 
-40 CALGTGIAQAEGDNS
+40 
-55 ISTSSPAAGEVVA
+55 
-68 LAPTQIQLRFTLPV
+68 
-82 GGAEAVAQ
+82 

-122 ILENGDCRVEWSL
+122 ILENGNCRVEWSL

-156 ADPGTTDTTV
+156 SEPGSTDTTV
-166 PVAPGPDGETEELR
+166 PVAPGPEGETVELR
-180 LGGPLGLM
+180 LGGPLGLV

-230 ILTLVGQIIIYTA
+230 ILTLVGQLIIYSA
-243 QQSGGTIGGSLSPTS
+243 QKSGGTIGGSISPTS
-258 WGPASETNEGRA
+258 WGPAGETNEGRA
-270 LLLRLVAVGGLTF
+270 LLLRLVAVIGLTF
-283 FAWITERIFNEAT
+283 FAWITERIFTEST

-301 SLLAFTIL
+301 ALLAFTIL
-309 TFGFDRATGRAV
+309 TFGFDRVTGRAV

-327 AVLHMAFVALW
+327 AVLHMALVALW

-373 VGIIIT
+373 IGIIVT

-403 KTALVVVMLF
+403 KTALVVVMLL

-423 VGMRRANSLNQKV
+423 VGMRRAKSLNQKV
-436 VYRLKRPVGLELS
+436 VYRLKRPVGVELS
-449 LSIVVLAASTWL
+449 LSIVVLATSTWL

-471 PDEGPRVEYAI
+471 PDEGPRIEYAI
-482 VQDLEGADRFR
+482 VQDLEGPDRFQ
-493 VRLSITPGNVGENKV
+493 VRLSITPGNVGDNKV

-518 QNFVVTFT
+518 QNFVITFT
-526 PENPNFSGYT
+526 PENPNFAGYT

-546 ALITED
+546 ALISEN

-557 LAPGLWNVSI
+557 LAPGVWNVSV
-567 TGVTTIGEL
+567 TGVTTVGEL
-576 EPLTTQ
+576 TALTSQ
-582 FIIADGTTVTTVPKQ
+582 FIIADGTTVTTLPKQ
-597 GLATVT
+597 GLVTVT
-603 TTVPPAATTVPAVNT
+603 TTVPPVATTVPEA
-618 TVPGTTIAPAA
+618 TIAPVD
-629 TTIAPSANPTTTAP
+629 TTVVPPTSPTTTA
-643 PSNS
+643 SS

>member
-1 VHRGSE
+1 MHRGSE

-82 GGAEAVAQ
+82 GGADAVAQ

-122 ILENGDCRVEWSL
+122 TLENGNCRVEWSL

-156 ADPGTTDTTV
+156 ADPGTTGTTV
-166 PVAPGPDGETEELR
+166 PVTPGPDGETEELR

-230 ILTLVGQIIIYTA
+230 ILTLAGQIILYTA
-243 QQSGGTIGGSLSPTS
+243 QQSGGTIGGSISPTS
-258 WGPASETNEGRA
+258 WGPAGETNEGRA

-301 SLLAFTIL
+301 ALLAFTIL

-321 ILGIVI
+321 LLGIVI

-403 KTALVVVMLF
+403 KIALVAFMLF

-418 RQFVL
+418 RQFVV

-461 LSMRPPYILL
+461 LSMRPPYILP

-482 VQDLEGADRFR
+482 VQDMEGPDRFR

-603 TTVPPAATTVPAVNT
+603 TTVAPVTT
-618 TVPGTTIAPAA
+618 TVPGTTIAPTA
-629 TTIAPSANPTTTAP
+629 TTIAPPASPTTTAP
-643 PSNS
+643 PSGS

>member
-1 VHRGSE
+1 
-7 CAIVVLYKPVPNG
+7 
-20 YRCEVIMRRF
+20 MRRF

-40 CALGTGIAQAEGDNS
+40 CALGTGIAQAQGDNS
-55 ISTSSPAAGEVVA
+55 ISTSSPGAGEVIA
-68 LAPTQIQLRFTLPV
+68 LAPTQIQLRFSLPV
-82 GGAEAVAQ
+82 GGADAVAQ

-122 ILENGDCRVEWSL
+122 ILENGNCRVEWSL

-156 ADPGTTDTTV
+156 SEPGSTDTTV
-166 PVAPGPDGETEELR
+166 PVAPGPEGETVELR
-180 LGGPLGLM
+180 LGGPLGLV

-230 ILTLVGQIIIYTA
+230 ILTLVGQLIIYSA
-243 QQSGGTIGGSLSPTS
+243 QKSGGTIGGSISPTS
-258 WGPASETNEGRA
+258 WGPAGETNEGRA
-270 LLLRLVAVGGLTF
+270 LLLRLVAVIGLTF
-283 FAWITERIFNEAT
+283 FAWITERIFTEST

-301 SLLAFTIL
+301 ALLAFTIL
-309 TFGFDRATGRAV
+309 TFGFDRVTGRAV

-327 AVLHMAFVALW
+327 AVLHMALVALW

-373 VGIIIT
+373 IGIIVT

-403 KTALVVVMLF
+403 KTALVVVMLL

-423 VGMRRANSLNQKV
+423 VGMRRAKSLNQKV
-436 VYRLKRPVGLELS
+436 VYRLKRPVGVELS
-449 LSIVVLAASTWL
+449 LSIVVLATSTWL

-471 PDEGPRVEYAI
+471 PDEGPRIEYAI
-482 VQDLEGADRFR
+482 VQDLEGPDRFQ
-493 VRLSITPGNVGENKV
+493 VRLSITPGNVGDNKV

-518 QNFVVTFT
+518 QNFVITFT
-526 PENPNFSGYT
+526 PENPNFAGYT

-546 ALITED
+546 ALISEN

-557 LAPGLWNVSI
+557 LAPGVWNVSVA
-567 TGVTTIGEL
+567 GVTTVGEL
-576 EPLTTQ
+576 TALTSQ
-582 FIIADGTTVTTVPKQ
+582 FIIADGTTVTTLPKQ
-597 GLATVT
+597 GLVTVT
-603 TTVPPAATTVPAVNT
+603 TTVPPVATTVPEA
-618 TVPGTTIAPAA
+618 TIAPVD
-629 TTIAPSANPTTTAP
+629 TTVVPPTSPTTTA
-643 PSNS
+643 SS

>member
-1 VHRGSE
+1 
-7 CAIVVLYKPVPNG
+7 
-20 YRCEVIMRRF
+20 MRRF

-40 CALGTGIAQAEGDNS
+40 IALSTGIAQAEGDNS
-55 ISTSSPAAGEVVA
+55 ISTSSPAAGETVV

-82 GGAEAVAQ
+82 GGADAVAQ

-122 ILENGDCRVEWSL
+122 ILENGNCRVEWSL

-144 FVSNVQTTTTAP
+144 FVSNTQTTTTAP
-156 ADPGTTDTTV
+156 LDPGTTDTTI
-166 PVAPGPDGETEELR
+166 PATPGPDGEEVEPR
-180 LGGPLGLM
+180 LGGPLGLV

-230 ILTLVGQIIIYTA
+230 ILTLVGQLILYSA
-243 QQSGGTIGGSLSPTS
+243 QQSGGTIGGSISPTS
-258 WGPASETNEGRA
+258 WGPAGETNEGRA
-270 LLLRLVAVGGLTF
+270 LLLRLVAVCGLTF

-301 SLLAFTIL
+301 ALLAFTIL
-309 TFGFDRATGRAV
+309 TFGFDRASGRAV

-373 VGIIIT
+373 VGIIVT

-403 KTALVVVMLF
+403 KIALVVVMLF

-418 RQFVL
+418 RQFVV

-576 EPLTTQ
+576 TPLTSQ
-582 FIIADGTTVTTVPKQ
+582 FTIADGTTVTTLPKQ
-597 GLATVT
+597 GLTTVT
-603 TTVPPAATTVPAVNT
+603 TTVPPVTT
-618 TVPGTTIAPAA
+618 TVPGTTIAPA
-629 TTIAPSANPTTTAP
+629 TTTTAPSASPTTTAP
-643 PSNS
+643 PSGN

>member
-1 VHRGSE
+1 MHRGSE

-156 ADPGTTDTTV
+156 ADPGTTDTTI

>member
-1 VHRGSE
+1 MHRGSE

-82 GGAEAVAQ
+82 GGADAVAQ

-122 ILENGDCRVEWSL
+122 ILENGNCRVEWSL

-144 FVSNVQTTTTAP
+144 FVSNAQTTTTAP

-166 PVAPGPDGETEELR
+166 PVTPGPDGETEELR
-180 LGGPLGLM
+180 LGGPLGLV

-211 EGVEYGITERYFRI
+211 EGVEYGITERYFRV

-230 ILTLVGQIIIYTA
+230 ILTLVGQIILYSA
-243 QQSGGTIGGSLSPTS
+243 QQSGGTIGGSISPTS
-258 WGPASETNEGRA
+258 WGPAGETNEGRA
-270 LLLRLVAVGGLTF
+270 LLLRFVAVGGLTF

-301 SLLAFTIL
+301 ALLAFTIL

-403 KTALVVVMLF
+403 KIALVAVMLF

-418 RQFVL
+418 RQFVV
-423 VGMRRANSLNQKV
+423 VGMRRANSLNQKI

-449 LSIVVLAASTWL
+449 LSIVVLATSTWL

-493 VRLSITPGNVGENKV
+493 VRLSVTPGNVGENKV

-597 GLATVT
+597 GLTTVT
-603 TTVPPAATTVPAVNT
+603 TTVPPATTTVP
-618 TVPGTTIAPAA
+618 A
-629 TTIAPSANPTTTAP
+629 TTIAPVTTTIAPPASPTTTAP
-643 PSNS
+643 PSGS

>member
-30 LSFLLVFFGA
+30 LSFLLVFIGA

-82 GGAEAVAQ
+82 GGADAVAQ

-122 ILENGDCRVEWSL
+122 ILENGNCRVEWSL

-156 ADPGTTDTTV
+156 ADPGTTGTTV
-166 PVAPGPDGETEELR
+166 PAAQGPDGETEELR
-180 LGGPLGLM
+180 LGGPLGLA

-230 ILTLVGQIIIYTA
+230 ILTLAGQIIIYTA

-258 WGPASETNEGRA
+258 WGPAGETNEGRA

-403 KTALVVVMLF
+403 KTALVIVMLF

-508 LVELFGPSRI
+508 LVELFGPPRI

-576 EPLTTQ
+576 EPLTAQ
-582 FIIADGTTVTTVPKQ
+582 FIIADGTTVTT
-597 GLATVT
+597 
-603 TTVPPAATTVPAVNT
+603 AATTVPPVDT

-629 TTIAPSANPTTTAP
+629 TTIDPSASPTTTAP

>member
-1 VHRGSE
+1 MHRGSE
-7 CAIVVLYKPVPNG
+7 CAIVVLYQPVPLG

-30 LSFLLVFFGA
+30 LSFLLVVLGA
-40 CALGTGIAQAEGDNS
+40 IALGSGTAQAEGDNS
-55 ISTSSPAAGEVVA
+55 ISTSSPGAGEVIA
-68 LAPTQIQLRFTLPV
+68 LAPTQIQLRFSLPV
-82 GGAEAVAQ
+82 GGSDAVAQ

-103 LGTPQLG
+103 LGSPQLG
-110 PDGVTVSAALTQ
+110 ADGVTVSAALTQ

-156 ADPGTTDTTV
+156 AEPGTPDTTV
-166 PVAPGPDGETEELR
+166 PTVPGQEGETEEIR

-198 LVGGLIFVKIAWP
+198 LVGGLIFIKIAWP
-211 EGVEYGITERYFRI
+211 EGVEYGITESYFRI
-225 ISIAA
+225 ISIASVV
-230 ILTLVGQIIIYTA
+230 TLAGQLIVYSA
-243 QQSGGTIGGSLSPTS
+243 QQSGGTLAGSISPTS
-258 WGPASETNEGRA
+258 WGPAAETNEGRA
-270 LLLRLVAVGGLTF
+270 LILRFIAVCALVF
-283 FAWITERIFNEAT
+283 FAWITERIFNEST
-296 IVLST
+296 IVFST
-301 SLLAFTIL
+301 ALLAFTIL
-309 TFGFDRATGRAV
+309 SFGFDRVTGRAV

-327 AVLHMAFVALW
+327 AVIHMGLVALW
-338 VGAVAIIWRVILH
+338 VGSVSLVWRVILH

-356 DLVHALRGWYRI
+356 DLVHALRGWYRM

-373 VGIIIT
+373 IGIIIT

-403 KTALVVVMLF
+403 KTAIVVVLLF
-413 VNAAV
+413 VNAVV
-418 RQFVL
+418 RQFVV
-423 VGMRRANSLNQKV
+423 VGMRRAQSLNQKV
-436 VYRLKRPVGLELS
+436 VYRLKRPVGIELS

-471 PDEGPRVEYAI
+471 PDVGPRVEYAI
-482 VQDLEGADRFR
+482 VQDLEGPDKFR

-546 ALITED
+546 ALITQD

-557 LAPGLWNVSI
+557 LAPGLWNVSV

-576 EPLTTQ
+576 APMTSQ

-597 GLATVT
+597 GLTTVT
-603 TTVPPAATTVPAVNT
+603 TTVPAGTTTVPSAT
-618 TVPGTTIAPAA
+618 TTAPGSTIAPTS
-629 TTIAPSANPTTTAP
+629 TTIPASPITTTTAP
-643 PSNS
+643 PSAS